1 MIKYII
7 PLLLIYFIYIYS
19 NPIFLKDHGN
29 HIKYLI
35 EKNIIILFV
44 SVLSLTIIWRQQIK
58 SDETIIFTMMIILI
72 NLALWIRI
80 IKYQSYDNQAINMS
94 LLSQQ
99 ITESTKR
106 EPFISSISKPRDYS
120 YTSKE
125 AQAEFEADFLN
136 ECYDHKLLIPG
147 FKPLVPPE
155 QAEAEAELIRETTL
169 DLALNSDNMF
179 SVQQKENKC
188 IIANYIPNDLQL
200 ISNNTIC
207 NNIVS

>member
-1 MIKYII
+1 
-7 PLLLIYFIYIYS
+7 
-19 NPIFLKDHGN
+19 
-29 HIKYLI
+29 
-35 EKNIIILFV
+35 
-44 SVLSLTIIWRQQIK
+44 
-58 SDETIIFTMMIILI
+58 MMIILI

-94 LLSQQ
+94 LLSQKMNDTTM
-99 ITESTKR
+99 IR

-125 AQAEFEADFLN
+125 AQAEFESDFLN

-147 FKPLVPPE
+147 FKQLVPPE

-200 ISNNTIC
+200 ISDNIAV